1 MRVLATFTP
10 SNLQIID
17 KLRHLADNHFVSP
30 VVRFQIPISGGEI
43 LILMA
48 RYFMDTMLAR
58 RRE

>member
-1 MRVLATFTP
+1 MRVLATFIL

-30 VVRFQIPISGGEI
+30 VIRFQIPISGGEI

-48 RYFMDTMLAR
+48 RYSMDTIL
-58 RRE
+58 E